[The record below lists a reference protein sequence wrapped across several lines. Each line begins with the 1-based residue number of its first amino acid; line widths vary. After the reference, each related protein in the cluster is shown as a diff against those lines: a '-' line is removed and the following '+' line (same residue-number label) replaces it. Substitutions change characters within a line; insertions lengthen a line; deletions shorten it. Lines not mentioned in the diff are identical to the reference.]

1 MMSLASSRAVP
12 ACSSGVRRLE
22 AAPGRVPVSRISA
35 VGRFARHD
43 RRSSSAAASVS
54 GRLSATGRRARR
66 APRAISDVSETH
78 PDEDHSPNAR
88 GRASE
93 TASSASGRTPPSE
106 TVRVDFLVIGSG
118 ISGLS
123 YALEAARHGTVAI
136 VTKDVAY
143 EGSTHYAQGGI
154 SAVIAE
160 DDEVDAH
167 VKDTH
172 VAGDWL
178 CDPAAVETVC
188 RGGRAAV
195 QKLVAFGVAFT
206 RDERGDLHLAREGGH
221 SEKRI
226 VHADD
231 MTGKEIE
238 RALLESARARENVT
252 FYEFHAAR
260 DLVTATT
267 VACDGEGNIVP
278 SCDEITR
285 CVGAET
291 TRRADGARLTFL
303 APCTLLAAGGAG
315 QLFPSTTN
323 PSVSTG
329 DGVAMAVRAGARV
342 ANMEFVQFHPTA
354 LYTGPGGARRR
365 SATENAFLVTEAVRG
380 HGGRLFDAPVGGTR
394 FMERYDDRLELAPR
408 DVVARAIDREIKA
421 AIEVGK
427 EEACV
432 WLDVTH
438 LDAEA
443 TTRAFPGIAAELRAR
458 GVDMTAQ
465 RIPVTPAAHYL
476 CGGVVTDL
484 HGATSV
490 EGLFAVGECAY
501 TGVHG
506 ANRLASNSLLEAAV
520 FADRAA
526 LASKRRLDEFGE
538 SLRPTLDAVQA
549 CVERGEAERAAA
561 GRVARVDAI
570 DPSEDARR
578 ATPHEDEDEDE
589 EVCSG
594 DATTRAPFDADETWS
609 RAARKATQRVMWR
622 AAGIVRERSALL
634 SAQTELESMLRQ
646 CEAEMRARHGGGLRA
661 HETRN
666 LIVCGLCV
674 LRSALSREESR
685 GLHYVLDFPEKVEA
699 ERKPTLVELGATE
712 VYGRAPVVSVIAAV
726 DALEETAFRAT
737 RAPAR

>member
-1 MMSLASSRAVP
+1 MASLASIRAVP
-12 ACSSGVRRLE
+12 ACSSGARRVE
-22 AAPGRVPVSRISA
+22 AASGRVPVPRISA
-35 VGRFARHD
+35 IGRFARHD
-43 RRSSSAAASVS
+43 RPSSSAAASVS
-54 GRLSATGRRARR
+54 GRLSAAGRR
-66 APRAISDVSETH
+66 APRAARAIVDASKTH
-78 PDEDHSPNAR
+78 PDEDRSPTAR
-88 GRASE
+88 APASAP
-93 TASSASGRTPPSE
+93 ASSASGRTPPSE

-160 DDEVDAH
+160 DDTVEAH
-167 VKDTH
+167 VEDTH
-172 VAGDWL
+172 VAGDRL

-188 RGGRAAV
+188 REGRAAV
-195 QKLVAFGVAFT
+195 QKLVAFGAAFT

-231 MTGKEIE
+231 MTGKEVE
-238 RALLESARARENVT
+238 RALLESARAHENVT

-267 VACDGEGNIVP
+267 VACDGDGNTIL
-278 SCDEITR
+278 SCDETTR

-291 TRRADGARLTFL
+291 TRRADGARLHSRAVHF
-303 APCTLLAAGGAG
+303 ARGGRCRAALPEHH
-315 QLFPSTTN
+315 Q

-354 LYTGPGGARRR
+354 LYTGPGGAKKR
-365 SATENAFLVTEAVRG
+365 AQMENAFLVTEAVRG
-380 HGGRLFDAPVGGTR
+380 HGGRLFDAPTGGSR

-421 AIEVGK
+421 ALEAGK
-427 EEACV
+427 EAACV

-438 LDAEA
+438 LDADD
-443 TTRAFPGIAAELRAR
+443 TLRAFPGIAAELRSR
-458 GVDMTAQ
+458 GVDMTSQ

-484 HGATSV
+484 DGATSV
-490 EGLFAVGECAY
+490 EGLFACGENAY

-520 FADRAA
+520 FANRAVN
-526 LASKRRLDEFGE
+526 ASKRRLDEFGDA
-538 SLRPTLDAVQA
+538 LRPTLDAVQT
-549 CVERGEAERAAA
+549 CVERGEAERAAK
-561 GRVARVDAI
+561 GRVALVDAI
-570 DPSEDARR
+570 DALSDPI
-578 ATPHEDEDEDE
+578 
-589 EVCSG
+589 
-594 DATTRAPFDADETWS
+594 PFDADEAWS
-609 RAARKATQRVMWR
+609 SAARREVQRVMWR
-622 AAGIVRERSALL
+622 AAGIVRETEALL
-634 SAQTELESMLRQ
+634 AAQAELESLLRV
-646 CEAEMRARHGGGLRA
+646 CEVEMRARNGGGLRA

-674 LRSALSREESR
+674 LRSAAARKESR
-685 GLHYVLDFPEKVEA
+685 GLHYVLDFPDRVEA
-699 ERKPTLVELGATE
+699 ERKPTLVEPGATD
-712 VYGRAPVVSVIAAV
+712 VYGRAPAVSLVATVNAGDEAEIRAAS
-726 DALEETAFRAT
+726 
-737 RAPAR
+737 APAR

>member
-1 MMSLASSRAVP
+1 M
-12 ACSSGVRRLE
+12 
-22 AAPGRVPVSRISA
+22 
-35 VGRFARHD
+35 
-43 RRSSSAAASVS
+43 
-54 GRLSATGRRARR
+54 
-66 APRAISDVSETH
+66 H
-78 PDEDHSPNAR
+78 PDKDRSPTAR
-88 GRASE
+88 GPAS
-93 TASSASGRTPPSE
+93 APAPSASGRTPPSE

-160 DDEVDAH
+160 DDTVEAH
-167 VKDTH
+167 VEDTH
-172 VAGDWL
+172 VAGDRL

-188 RGGRAAV
+188 REGRAAV
-195 QKLVAFGVAFT
+195 QKLLEFGAEFT

-238 RALLESARARENVT
+238 RAARGARAHENV

-260 DLVTATT
+260 DLVMATT
-267 VACDGEGNIVP
+267 IACDGDGNRR
-278 SCDEITR
+278 SCDETTR

-303 APCTLLAAGGAG
+303 APCVLLAAG
-315 QLFPSTTN
+315 
-323 PSVSTG
+323 
-329 DGVAMAVRAGARV
+329 
-342 ANMEFVQFHPTA
+342 
-354 LYTGPGGARRR
+354 RR
-365 SATENAFLVTEAVRG
+365 SALPAPQPLREHRRRRGGGRARRARREHGVCPVPPRLLYQPRRRARMRPGAFRWQKPCAG
-380 HGGRLFDAPVGGTR
+380 HGGRLFDNADGRDAVL
-394 FMERYDDRLELAPR
+394 EKYDDRMELTPRTSWRAPST
-408 DVVARAIDREIKA
+408 ARSKPRSG
-421 AIEVGK
+421 GK
-427 EEACV
+427 EAACV

-438 LDAEA
+438 LDADD
-443 TTRAFPGIAAELRAR
+443 TLRAFPGVAAELRAR
-458 GVDMTAQ
+458 GVDVTAQ

-490 EGLFAVGECAY
+490 EGLFACGENAY

-561 GRVARVDAI
+561 GRVARVDAMI
-570 DPSEDARR
+570 PKIRIGEHASA
-578 ATPHEDEDEDE
+578 A
-589 EVCSG
+589 
-594 DATTRAPFDADETWS
+594 FDDETWS
-609 RAARKATQRVMWR
+609 SAARRLAR
-622 AAGIVRERSALL
+622 AIAARGDRPRTRALL
-634 SAQTELESMLRQ
+634 GLVTRSLLRL
-646 CEAEMRARHGGGLRA
+646 CGPRCARGNGGGCA

-666 LIVCGLCV
+666 LIVCGRACFAARRRERRAAGCTTCWISPSAWR
-674 LRSALSREESR
+674 RSANPRSWSRARRTS
-685 GLHYVLDFPEKVEA
+685 
-699 ERKPTLVELGATE
+699 TGA
-712 VYGRAPVVSVIAAV
+712 RP
-726 DALEETAFRAT
+726 R
-737 RAPAR
+737 

>member
-1 MMSLASSRAVP
+1 MTSLASSRAVP
-12 ACSSGVRRLE
+12 ACSSGARRVE
-22 AAPGRVPVSRISA
+22 AASGRVPVSRISA
-35 VGRFARHD
+35 FGRFARHD
-43 RRSSSAAASVS
+43 RPSSSAAASVS
-54 GRLSATGRRARR
+54 GRLSAAGRR
-66 APRAISDVSETH
+66 APRAARAIVDESKTH
-78 PDEDHSPNAR
+78 PDNDRSLTAR
-88 GRASE
+88 GPAS
-93 TASSASGRTPPSE
+93 APASGRTPPSE

-160 DDEVDAH
+160 DDTVEAH
-167 VKDTH
+167 VEDTH
-172 VAGDWL
+172 VAGDRL

-188 RGGRAAV
+188 REGRAAV
-195 QKLVAFGVAFT
+195 QKLVEFGAEFT

-238 RALLESARARENVT
+238 RALLESVRARENVA

-260 DLVTATT
+260 DLVMATT
-267 VACDGEGNIVP
+267 VACDGDGKAKA
-278 SCDEITR
+278 SCDETTR

-303 APCTLLAAGGAG
+303 APSVLLAAGGAG

-354 LYTGPGGARRR
+354 LYTGPGGARAR

-380 HGGRLFDAPVGGTR
+380 HGGRLFDAPTGGTR
-394 FMERYDDRLELAPR
+394 FMEKYDDRMELAPR

-421 AIEVGK
+421 ALEAGK
-427 EEACV
+427 EAACV

-438 LDAEA
+438 LDADD
-443 TTRAFPGIAAELRAR
+443 TLGAFPGVAAELRAR
-458 GVDMTAQ
+458 GVDITAQ

-490 EGLFAVGECAY
+490 EGLFACGENAY

-520 FADRAA
+520 FANRAVN
-526 LASKRRLDEFGE
+526 ASKRRLDAFGNA
-538 SLRPTLDAVQA
+538 LRPTLDVVQA
-549 CVERGEAERAAA
+549 CVERAEAERAAS
-561 GRVARVDAI
+561 GCVARVDAM
-570 DPSEDARR
+570 DSEDSESA
-578 ATPHEDEDEDE
+578 AAA
-589 EVCSG
+589 S
-594 DATTRAPFDADETWS
+594 AAFDADETWS
-609 RAARKATQRVMWR
+609 SAARLQTQRAMWR
-622 AAGIVRERSALL
+622 AAGIVRETRALL
-634 SAQTELESMLRQ
+634 AAQAELESLLRL
-646 CEAEMRARHGGGLRA
+646 CEAEMRARGGGGLRA

-674 LRSALSREESR
+674 LRSASARKESR
-685 GLHYVLDFPEKVEA
+685 GLHYVLDFPERVEA
-699 ERKPTLVELGATE
+699 ERKPTLVEPRATD
-712 VYGRAPVVSVIAAV
+712 VYGRAPAVSLVAFAKVGDQAGEIRAAS
-726 DALEETAFRAT
+726 
-737 RAPAR
+737 APAR

>member
-1 MMSLASSRAVP
+1 MASLASIRAVP
-12 ACSSGVRRLE
+12 ACSSGARRVE
-22 AAPGRVPVSRISA
+22 AASGRVPVSRISA
-35 VGRFARHD
+35 IGRFVRHD
-43 RRSSSAAASVS
+43 RPSSSAAASVS
-54 GRLSATGRRARR
+54 GRLSAAGRR
-66 APRAISDVSETH
+66 APRAARAIVDASKTH
-78 PDEDHSPNAR
+78 PDEDKSPTAR
-88 GRASE
+88 APASAP
-93 TASSASGRTPPSE
+93 ASSASGRTPPSE

-160 DDEVDAH
+160 DDTVEAH
-167 VKDTH
+167 VEDTH
-172 VAGDWL
+172 VAGDRL

-188 RGGRAAV
+188 REGRAAV
-195 QKLVAFGVAFT
+195 QKLVAFGAAFT

-238 RALLESARARENVT
+238 RALLESARAHENVT

-267 VACDGEGNIVP
+267 VACDGDGNTIL
-278 SCDEITR
+278 SCDETTR

-354 LYTGPGGARRR
+354 LYTGPGGAKKR
-365 SATENAFLVTEAVRG
+365 AQTENAFLVTEAVRG
-380 HGGRLFDAPVGGTR
+380 HGGRLFDAPTGGCR

-421 AIEVGK
+421 ALEQGK
-427 EEACV
+427 EAACV

-438 LDAEA
+438 LDADD
-443 TTRAFPGIAAELRAR
+443 TLRAFPGIAKELRKR
-458 GVDMTAQ
+458 GVDMTSQ

-484 HGATSV
+484 DGATSV
-490 EGLFAVGECAY
+490 EGLFACGENAY

-506 ANRLASNSLLEAAV
+506 ANRLASNSLLEACV
-520 FADRAA
+520 FANRAVD
-526 LASKRRLDEFGE
+526 ASKRRLDEFGDA
-538 SLRPTLDAVQA
+538 LRPTLDAVQL
-549 CVERGEAERAAA
+549 CVERGEAERAAK
-561 GRVARVDAI
+561 GRVALVDAI
-570 DPSEDARR
+570 DAEISDGPI
-578 ATPHEDEDEDE
+578 
-589 EVCSG
+589 
-594 DATTRAPFDADETWS
+594 PFDANEAWS
-609 RAARKATQRVMWR
+609 SAARRETQRVMWR
-622 AAGIVRERSALL
+622 AAGIVRETESLL
-634 SAQTELESMLRQ
+634 AAQAELESLLQ
-646 CEAEMRARHGGGLRA
+646 LCEAEMRARNGGGLRA

-674 LRSALSREESR
+674 LRSAAARKESR
-685 GLHYVLDFPEKVEA
+685 GLHYVLDFPDRVEA
-699 ERKPTLVELGATE
+699 ERKPTLVEPYATD
-712 VYGRAPVVSVIAAV
+712 VYGRAPAVSLVATVNAGDEAEIRG
-726 DALEETAFRAT
+726 AF
-737 RAPAR
+737 APAR

>member
-1 MMSLASSRAVP
+1 MTSLTSSCAVP
-12 ACSSGVRRLE
+12 ACSSGVRRVE
-22 AAPGRVPVSRISA
+22 AASGRVPVSRISA

-43 RRSSSAAASVS
+43 RPSSSAAASVS
-54 GRLSATGRRARR
+54 GRLSAAGRR
-66 APRAISDVSETH
+66 APRAARAIVDASKTH
-78 PDEDHSPNAR
+78 PDKDRSPTAR
-88 GRASE
+88 GPAS
-93 TASSASGRTPPSE
+93 APAPSASGRTPPSE

-160 DDEVDAH
+160 DDTVEAH
-167 VKDTH
+167 VEDTH
-172 VAGDWL
+172 VAGDRL

-188 RGGRAAV
+188 REGRAAV
-195 QKLVAFGVAFT
+195 QKLLEFGAEFT

-238 RALLESARARENVT
+238 RALLESARAHENVA

-260 DLVTATT
+260 DLVMATT
-267 VACDGEGNIVP
+267 IACDGDGNAKE
-278 SCDEITR
+278 SCDETTR

-303 APCTLLAAGGAG
+303 APCVLLAAGGAG

-354 LYTGPGGARRR
+354 LYTGPGGARAR

-380 HGGRLFDAPVGGTR
+380 HGGRLFDAPTGGTR
-394 FMERYDDRLELAPR
+394 FMEKYDDRMELAPR
-408 DVVARAIDREIKA
+408 DIVARAIDREIKA
-421 AIEVGK
+421 ALEAGK
-427 EEACV
+427 EAACV

-438 LDAEA
+438 LDADD
-443 TTRAFPGIAAELRAR
+443 TLRAFPGVAAELRAR
-458 GVDMTAQ
+458 GVDVTAQ

-490 EGLFAVGECAY
+490 EGLFACGENAY

-520 FADRAA
+520 FATRAVN
-526 LASKRRLDEFGE
+526 ASKRRLDAFGNA
-538 SLRPTLDAVQA
+538 LRPTLDVVQA
-549 CVERGEAERAAA
+549 CVERAEAERAAS
-561 GRVARVDAI
+561 GCVARVDAM
-570 DPSEDARR
+570 DSEDSESAN
-578 ATPHEDEDEDE
+578 AA
-589 EVCSG
+589 S
-594 DATTRAPFDADETWS
+594 AAFDADETWS
-609 RAARKATQRVMWR
+609 SAARLQTQRVMWR
-622 AAGIVRERSALL
+622 AAGIVRETRALL
-634 SAQTELESMLRQ
+634 AAQAELESLLRL
-646 CEAEMRARHGGGLRA
+646 CEAEMRARGGGGLRA

-674 LRSALSREESR
+674 LRSASARKESR
-685 GLHYVLDFPEKVEA
+685 GLHYVLDFPERVEA
-699 ERKPTLVELGATE
+699 ERKPTLVEPCATD
-712 VYGRAPVVSVIAAV
+712 VYGRAPAVSLMALAKVGDQAGEIRAAS
-726 DALEETAFRAT
+726 
-737 RAPAR
+737 APAR